1 MITLRVDDR
10 LVHTQVVLSWV
21 QALKLERIIVA
32 SDEVAGDP
40 LRALTIELALPP
52 GLTYCICPVDEVAA
66 AVEPLARQ
74 MIVVASL
81 ACASRVLTRL
91 PELDEVNLANC
102 SRYPGRQQATQ
113 HSASVWLTES
123 ERALLEDLRC
133 RRVNIV
139 SHPLPP
145 VFESGK

>member
-32 SDEVAGDP
+32 SDEVAEDP

-52 GLTYCICPVDEVAA
+52 GLSYCICPVDEAAA
-66 AVEPLARQ
+66 AVEPQVRQ

-81 ACASRVLTRL
+81 ASASRVLAQL

-102 SRYPGRQQATQ
+102 SRYPDRQQASQ
-113 HSASVWLTES
+113 YAASVWLTEG
-123 ERALLEDLRC
+123 ERVLLDNLKSRQ
-133 RRVNIV
+133 VSIV
-139 SHPLPP
+139 SYPLPP
-145 VFESGK
+145 VSVSGK

>member
-32 SDEVAGDP
+32 SDEVSTDP

-52 GLTYCICPVDEVAA
+52 GLPYRICKVDDAAA
-66 AVEPLARQ
+66 AVEPSARQ

-81 ACASRVLTRL
+81 ACASRVLARL
-91 PELDEVNLANC
+91 PGLSELNLANC
-102 SRYPGRQQATQ
+102 ARYPSRQQASQ
-113 HSASVWLTES
+113 YSASVWLTDDDRGLLADL
-123 ERALLEDLRC
+123 ERQQ
-133 RRVNIV
+133 VNIV
-139 SHPLPP
+139 SYPLPP
-145 VFESGK
+145 TAAV